1 MIVQCPRCHA
11 RHDSN
16 LYGDQNAIPCQCG
29 AHFRIPASPDLASA
43 WQCPNC
49 GGSTSP
55 QNNRCAFCGVY
66 LAFARC
72 PSCFTPV
79 FDGSRYCHACGEYL
93 LTPATQA
100 TKDQDSDLDCPRCDE
115 KLKTRV
121 QGDFHLQHCL
131 GCGGLW
137 IDHDAFR
144 RVLENRGNDK
154 SMENLLGKAPGLDI
168 APARR
173 PVAYLPCPR
182 CRQLMHRRN
191 FASRSG
197 IIIDECAAHGVWF
210 DRDELAAVIRY
221 ARRLKNTEF
230 SRPTDLTG
238 ERGRIARTAWREQQL
253 PPRSHEK
260 TLPEAIFDTLLRVMS

>member
-11 RHDSN
+11 RHDSK
-16 LYGDQNAIPCQCG
+16 LYGDQANIHCQCG
-29 AHFRIPASPDLASA
+29 ADFRIPASPDLAAA

-55 QNNRCAFCGVY
+55 RENRCAFCGVY

-72 PSCFTPV
+72 PACFTPV
-79 FDGSRYCHACGEYL
+79 FDVSRYCHACGEYL
-93 LTPATQA
+93 LRPAVGIEDENTE
-100 TKDQDSDLDCPRCDE
+100 LDCPRCQDR
-115 KLKTRV
+115 LKTRV
-121 QGDFHLQHCL
+121 QGEFRLQHCL

-144 RVLENRGNDK
+144 RILENRGNHK
-154 SMENLLGKAPGLDI
+154 SMATLLGKTPALDK

-173 PVAYLPCPR
+173 PVAYLPCPH
-182 CRQLMHRRN
+182 CGQLMHRRN

-197 IIIDECAAHGVWF
+197 VIIDECAAHGVWF

-221 ARRLKNTEF
+221 AQAMKNTEF
-230 SRPTDLTG
+230 TRPTDITG
-238 ERGRIARTAWREQQL
+238 ARERLSRKAPIK
-253 PPRSHEK
+253 PPSPETSFK
-260 TLPEAIFDTLLRVMS
+260 TLPEELFDALMRVIS